1 MICALVLAAGQSRR
15 MGTQK
20 LLLPWKGQPLI
31 VHVVDELLRSPVDQ
45 VFVVINEQG
54 KQIREAIAGRRVHFV
69 TNADAEGEMLS
80 SVRCGLIAMPEQ
92 CAAVLVALGD
102 QPSITADVVGKLVR
116 ARQTTGRGIVVPTYR
131 GRRGHPLLLAMH
143 YRDEILTRYEDV
155 GLRGLLR
162 AHPEDVLGV
171 EVATPGIL
179 EDMDVPE
186 DYQFRTGGQAARGT
200 GPTIHELT
208 DD

>member
-20 LLLPWKGQPLI
+20 LLLPLEGQPVI

-45 VFVVINEQG
+45 IFVVIGEEG
-54 KQIREAIAGRRVHFV
+54 KQISEAIAGRRVHVV
-69 TNADAEGEMLS
+69 TNANAEGEMLS
-80 SVRCGLIAMPEQ
+80 SVRCGLIAIPEE
-92 CAAVLVALGD
+92 CAAALVALGD
-102 QPSITADVVGKLVR
+102 QPSITADVVEKLVR
-116 ARQTTGRGIVVPTYR
+116 ALRTTGRGIVVPTYR
-131 GRRGHPLLLAMH
+131 GQRGHPLLLAMH
-143 YRDEILTRYEDV
+143 YRHEILTRYEDV
-155 GLRGLLR
+155 GLRGLLQ

-186 DYQFRTGGQAARGT
+186 DYRRMIGRFSNKLDR
-200 GPTIHELT
+200 
-208 DD
+208 